1 MQQYKDFCVL
11 LEGVL
16 YTTRKSLAFFTVTAI

>member
-1 MQQYKDFCVL
+1 MQQYKDFCVS

-16 YTTRKSLAFFTVTAI
+16 SHYKEVISLFTVAAI